1 MKNDKN
7 ITSRDLTKEE
17 KKRYDNVKSSLL
29 YELDRQGLTSDYHK
43 EQVNL
48 YMQFWTM
55 IQLFMTDIEENGVKE
70 LYQNGENQWGYKKND
85 SVSEILK
92 VNNNMNNIL
101 STLGIRGVD
110 IEDRDTA
117 KSLTDKVRKLG

>member
-17 KKRYDNVKSSLL
+17 KERYDKVKSSLL
-29 YELDRQGLTSDYHK
+29 HELDRQGLTSDYHK
-43 EQVNL
+43 EQIHL

-55 IQLFMTDIEENGVKE
+55 IQLFMTDIGENGVKE

-117 KSLTDKVRKLG
+117 ESLTDKVRKLG